1 MRYAAHG
8 AGGKFPKMSAGAWHY
23 DDSDIERLSMIMTLH
38 DVGFTNEE
46 VHQYMSLWVQG
57 EATREERKKCWF
69 RKETAHWTKSID
81 LRRLI
86 IMSNLYETDAEFM
99 ERFEQFAYNEVVNEK
114 DQQLEGPVRDLA
126 VIIRERD

>member
-1 MRYAAHG
+1 
-8 AGGKFPKMSAGAWHY
+8 MSAGAWHY

-57 EATREERKKCWF
+57 EATCEERKKCWF

-114 DQQLEGPVRDLA
+114 DQQLEEPVRDLA
-126 VIIRERD
+126 IIIRERD